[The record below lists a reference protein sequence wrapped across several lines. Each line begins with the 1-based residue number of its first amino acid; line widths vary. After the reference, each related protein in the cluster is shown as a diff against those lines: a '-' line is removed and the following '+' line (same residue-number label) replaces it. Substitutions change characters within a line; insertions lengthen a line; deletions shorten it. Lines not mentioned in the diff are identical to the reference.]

1 MSLDYTVNMSDL
13 PVDHPLLIA
22 AREARDARLR
32 FNDLAARYG
41 RAPWRALPERI
52 GVLYDEEHIDGVG
65 GYHATDEKGTFW
77 LPTIS
82 EGPGNIPGKVPQ
94 GREGKTLLPA
104 SYLRAAGYE
113 VPPFTGTPCPRC
125 FGGV

>member
-1 MSLDYTVNMSDL
+1 MSLDYTVDMSDL

-22 AREARDARLR
+22 AREARDAHRR

-41 RAPWRALPERI
+41 RAPWRGPVDPDT
-52 GVLYDEEHIDGVG
+52 VLYNEEHIDGEG
-65 GYHATDEKGTFW
+65 GFHASAENGGMWVDCITEAK
-77 LPTIS
+77 
-82 EGPGNIPGKVPQ
+82 PGST
-94 GREGKTLLPA
+94 GKTRISA
-104 SYLRAAGYE
+104 RALRAMGYE